1 MKVKQ
6 YVLKKDLSITFTPEE
21 IWELILICKGDM
33 SYCKDAM
40 NSYPKNSKG
49 YNEYKRLR
57 EIPERMQK
65 KIIELRNAH
74 SVLEETE
81 L

>member
-1 MKVKQ
+1 MAKQ
-6 YVLKKDLSITFTPEE
+6 YVLKNNISITFTPEE
-21 IWELILICKGDM
+21 IWELILICEGDM

-65 KIIELRNAH
+65 KIIAIRNAN
-74 SVLEETE
+74 SVLEEI
-81 L
+81 

>member
-1 MKVKQ
+1 MAKQ
-6 YVLKKDLSITFTPEE
+6 YVLKNDVSITFTPEE
-21 IWELILICKGDM
+21 IWELILICEGDM

-49 YNEYKRLR
+49 YNEYKRLG

-65 KIIELRNAH
+65 KIIAIRNAN
-74 SVLEETE
+74 SVLEETVI
-81 L
+81 

>member
-1 MKVKQ
+1 M
-6 YVLKKDLSITFTPEE
+6 Y
-21 IWELILICKGDM
+21 
-33 SYCKDAM
+33 YCKDAM

-65 KIIELRNAH
+65 KIIAIRNAN
-74 SVLEETE
+74 SVLEEI
-81 L
+81 

>member
-1 MKVKQ
+1 MAKQ
-6 YVLKKDLSITFTPEE
+6 YVLKNDVSITFTPEE
-21 IWELILICKGDM
+21 IWELIIICEGDM

-49 YNEYKRLR
+49 YNEYKRWR

-65 KIIELRNAH
+65 KIIAIRNAN
-74 SVLEETE
+74 SVLEEI
-81 L
+81 